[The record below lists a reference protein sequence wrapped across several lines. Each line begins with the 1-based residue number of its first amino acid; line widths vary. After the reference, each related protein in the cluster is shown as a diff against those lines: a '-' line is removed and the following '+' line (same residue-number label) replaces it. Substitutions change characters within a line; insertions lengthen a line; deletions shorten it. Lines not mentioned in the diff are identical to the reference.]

1 MLASTP
7 PPVYSWIAPGL
18 LAFSSGRPSN
28 AKKEGQSCCSSLL
41 HTCLLSPQVTRCA
54 YARERPGTVIGA
66 ASNVFRRPKGLGCL
80 RGGSGDEGDVQQK
93 PEGDGQSTSTAPN
106 VDTQA
111 GKQGQQAPA
120 AGFRSQQGAPTGG
133 VFSGVAL
140 VTERSTAT
148 GGSTGRRCYSVL
160 PDGTLRV
167 GPRSSVSTHTTIPA
181 ERPHTPRRCSLGY
194 RLCSLLDVEVVYRS

>member
-18 LAFSSGRPSN
+18 LAFSSSRPSN

-66 ASNVFRRPKGLGCL
+66 ASNVFQRPKGLGRL

-93 PEGDGQSTSTAPN
+93 PEGDGQSTSTAPPN
-106 VDTQA
+106 VDTQG

-120 AGFRSQQGAPTGG
+120 AGFRSQQGGPTGG

-167 GPRSSVSTHTTIPA
+167 GPHSSVSTHTTYQLKA
-181 ERPHTPRRCSLGY
+181 THAQK
-194 RLCSLLDVEVVYRS
+194 V